1 MVKEKD
7 KNKKS
12 SLSGFQRYIRGEMTK
27 REENSFLRKYQND
40 PFAEEEAVSYSGIL
54 PGEAVDDKDSPGKQ
68 FKKWIKSRKR
78 MVFISTAALVAV
90 LIVISSIFI
99 ILDRNRTARQLV
111 KDIVKP
117 VPPEVTDS
125 NKITGLLLAGSK
137 NIPDTMGMAVK
148 QEITNNK
155 IDTAIS
161 AGIDNSSIRENIKA
175 PAMTEGKDS
184 NLYIAEDQTSTP
196 AVESGMQGI
205 TGLNVRGKIV
215 SSENNLPVAGV
226 KVLVKGTNTG
236 AITDTGGN
244 FKITLPDEKNITL
257 VADFAG
263 MESKE
268 FQAIRGSEMQIKLD
282 PSAAP
287 LKKIVFMEYGM
298 SKKTDNKQPG
308 YIYPKPV
315 AGISNFNKYIEEKM
329 IKPLAQTQGED
340 SIVVVSFMVRTT
352 GTIDSIKVIN
362 SPGDEIAREAI
373 KLIREGP
380 AWKPAE
386 NNGQTIDDEVRVRI
400 VIK

>member
-7 KNKKS
+7 NNKKS
-12 SLSGFQRYIRGEMTK
+12 SLSEFQRYIRGEMTK

-68 FKKWIKSRKR
+68 FKNWIKSRKR

-90 LIVISSIFI
+90 LIVISSVFI
-99 ILDRNRTARQLV
+99 ILDRNKTATQPI

-125 NKITGLLLAGSK
+125 NQITGLLMAGSK
-137 NIPDTMGMAVK
+137 NIPDTMGIAVK

-161 AGIDNSSIRENIKA
+161 AGTVNSTITENTKA
-175 PAMTEGKDS
+175 PAMTRGNDS
-184 NLYIAEDQTSTP
+184 NLYIAKNQTSTP
-196 AVESGMQGI
+196 AVESGMQEM
-205 TGLNVRGKIV
+205 TALNVRGKIV
-215 SSENNLPVAGV
+215 S
-226 KVLVKGTNTG
+226 
-236 AITDTGGN
+236 
-244 FKITLPDEKNITL
+244 
-257 VADFAG
+257 
-263 MESKE
+263 
-268 FQAIRGSEMQIKLD
+268 
-282 PSAAP
+282 
-287 LKKIVFMEYGM
+287 MEYGM
-298 SKKTDNKQPG
+298 SKKTDNKQSG
-308 YIYPKPV
+308 YIYPQPV
-315 AGISNFNKYIEEKM
+315 AGISNFNRYIEENM
-329 IKPLAQTQGED
+329 IKPLAQTQAED
-340 SIVVVSFMVRTT
+340 SVVVVSFMVRTT